1 MQKDPFIV
9 VKSSLLIMK
18 VNNINGDVKFRA
30 NEMGSTGT
38 AFFLG
43 TTNQTSVLVP
53 CVLAVRKDHTANH
66 L

>member
-9 VKSSLLIMK
+9 VESSLLIMK

-30 NEMGSTGT
+30 HEMGRTGT
-38 AFFLG
+38 AYFLG

-53 CVLAVRKDHTANH
+53 CVLAVRKVHTGIH